1 MAFFANTAAALA
13 NNTFEKASGF
23 INISLPTKGGSTRKL
38 DAIRLRD
45 SVPAEKALREW
56 LEADAGNI
64 EKLKE
69 VMLLDYRNA
78 TPSKGSEFALD

>member
-1 MAFFANTAAALA
+1 MAFFANTAAASNVA
-13 NNTFEKASGF
+13 FEKASGF

>member
-1 MAFFANTAAALA
+1 MAFFANNASVV
-13 NNTFEKASGF
+13 NNTFEKAAGF

-56 LEADAGNI
+56 LEAAEGNI
-64 EKLKE
+64 EKLKD
-69 VMLLDYRNA
+69 VMILDYRNA
-78 TPSKGSEFALD
+78 TPSKSSEFALD

>member
-1 MAFFANTAAALA
+1 MAFFANTAAASNVA
-13 NNTFEKASGF
+13 FEKASGF
-23 INISLPTKGGSTRKL
+23 LNISLPTKGGSTRKL
-38 DAIRLRD
+38 GAIRLRD